1 MKLRVLSQLTA
12 AAVFAFSLSAC
23 DNALPALRSDTSFY
37 VYTGDAPL
45 SSFAPGTILKSRK
58 LSYHVLGMP
67 TEVPVVQLL
76 YRSTDIQGR
85 PTANVTS
92 ILQPAVPN
100 PAKAVSYQ
108 SFYDSL
114 NPADS
119 PSRSIAGDVTMGGLV
134 NNFEVALITPLL
146 ERGYTVV
153 VPDTQGQRANFA
165 AGPEYGYNTLDSL
178 RAATASADTGLN
190 ETTRVGLIGYSGGA
204 IATNWAAS
212 LAPTYAPDVNDNLV
226 GFAEGGLLVAPS
238 HNLRYVEG
246 SAGWAGIVGMAVVG
260 VGRSFDIDFTPYVSD
275 YGKAMLK
282 QFDHASII
290 NVLLQFPD
298 MTWQQLVK
306 PEFANPNSIP
316 AYVDAVNRIN
326 LGLAPTPSIPG
337 LIEQGLNGGLEGTA
351 GDKPGIGPGDG
362 VMVAGD
368 VRTLARQYCADG
380 NQSISYVEHEFL
392 SHVLTA
398 VAWVPN
404 TLDWIDARFANKPAP
419 SSCGRIPAGN
429 SLAPE
434 VLAG

>member
-1 MKLRVLSQLTA
+1 
-12 AAVFAFSLSAC
+12 
-23 DNALPALRSDTSFY
+23 
-37 VYTGDAPL
+37 
-45 SSFAPGTILKSRK
+45 
-58 LSYHVLGMP
+58 
-67 TEVPVVQLL
+67 
-76 YRSTDIQGR
+76 
-85 PTANVTS
+85 
-92 ILQPAVPN
+92 
-100 PAKAVSYQ
+100 
-108 SFYDSL
+108 
-114 NPADS
+114 
-119 PSRSIAGDVTMGGLV
+119 
-134 NNFEVALITPLL
+134 
-146 ERGYTVV
+146 
-153 VPDTQGQRANFA
+153 
-165 AGPEYGYNTLDSL
+165 
-178 RAATASADTGLN
+178 
-190 ETTRVGLIGYSGGA
+190 
-204 IATNWAAS
+204 
-212 LAPTYAPDVNDNLV
+212 
-226 GFAEGGLLVAPS
+226 
-238 HNLRYVEG
+238 
-246 SAGWAGIVGMAVVG
+246 
-260 VGRSFDIDFTPYVSD
+260 
-275 YGKAMLK
+275 MLK

-434 VLAG
+434 VLAR